1 MILEGSRTAELR
13 LRTPEGVTFALRLA
27 SPLLRMVALL
37 VDWMVV
43 MAAWGVIATL
53 IKLLELVS
61 RDLAGGVALVSF
73 FLLSQGY
80 RIATEWMWRGQTLGK
95 RMLKLRVVDA
105 RGLRLTLPQ
114 IVIRNLLRFV
124 DALPG
129 AYGVGGIS
137 ALLTRNSQRL
147 GDLVAGTLVVW
158 EAAEP
163 VPDLEL
169 LGENKYNSVRGNAQ
183 LVARLRQ
190 VITPTEARIAW
201 QALRRRE
208 QFDPKARLA
217 VFGELATFFKQRTK
231 FPAEL
236 VAGVSDE
243 QLVRN
248 VVDVLWVSRS

>member
-1 MILEGSRTAELR
+1 MSWDGERTAELR

-43 MAAWGVIATL
+43 TAAWGVVAFL
-53 IKLLELVS
+53 IKVLEILS
-61 RDLAGGVALVSF
+61 PDLAGGVALVSF
-73 FLLSQGY
+73 FLWSQGY
-80 RIATEWMWRGQTLGK
+80 RIVTEWMWRGQTVGK

-105 RGLRLTLPQ
+105 QGLRLTLAQ
-114 IVIRNLLRFV
+114 IVMRNLLRFV

-129 AYGVGGIS
+129 AYGVGGIA
-137 ALLTRNSQRL
+137 ALSSRKSQRL

-163 VPDLEL
+163 VPDLAL
-169 LGENKYNSVRGNAQ
+169 LGENKYNSLRGHAQ

-208 QFDPKARLA
+208 QFEPESRLA
-217 VFGELATFFKQRTK
+217 IFTELADYFMSRTK
-231 FPAEL
+231 FPTDL
-236 VAGVSDE
+236 VAGLSNE

-248 VVDVLWVSRS
+248 VVDVLWVSRG